1 MFWRP
6 KELLNMKSWNMVSIE
21 VETDDFENVLT
32 HEPFNIIPIIATKET
47 GTDFSS
53 QSGLK

>member
-1 MFWRP
+1 
-6 KELLNMKSWNMVSIE
+6 MVSIE